1 MTLSEEKVMDIIKE
15 SNISLLSVAYSTRS
29 VETVSIQRLP
39 VFLSA
44 AEHLNFTRAAEEQ
57 CISQTAV
64 SQQIKLLEQELG
76 YALFVRGKRGVR
88 LTPAGEVF
96 YRQCRQLMIRYNG
109 AAAQG
114 KKVALGNATDLR
126 IGYAGA
132 YELWTIVSQIRKY
145 HRQHP
150 EAEIEFQ
157 LGSNQ
162 SLLGALAEG
171 QLDMAVLSGFGVEL
185 GKELDSRVTLSD
197 PCMVM
202 ISASHPLAAKKE
214 IHPRELKGI
223 PIVLNRAQDSQPSAG
238 LIAGMYANMGLREN
252 KRMYADDFYSIA
264 LILLVILCM
273 AAEAAGGLL
282 IPTVTADII
291 NTGIAFS
298 IMPASVACW
307 GIDGVVFRPVR
318 GFKAKARTL
327 LVYPRGSQDTGI
339 RSFVSLIK
347 PKR

>member
-39 VFLSA
+39 AFLSA

-76 YALFVRGKRGVR
+76 YALFVRGKRGV
-88 LTPAGEVF
+88 
-96 YRQCRQLMIRYNG
+96 
-109 AAAQG
+109 
-114 KKVALGNATDLR
+114 
-126 IGYAGA
+126 
-132 YELWTIVSQIRKY
+132 SQIRKY

-162 SLLGALAEG
+162 SLLSGLAEG

-185 GKELDSRVTLSD
+185 GKGLDSRVTLSD

-214 IHPRELKGI
+214 IHPRELKGM

-264 LILLVILCM
+264 LI
-273 AAEAAGGLL
+273 
-282 IPTVTADII
+282 I

-307 GIDGVVFRPVR
+307 GIDGVVFRPVQ

-339 RSFVSLIK
+339 QSFVSLIR

>member
-1 MTLSEEKVMDIIKE
+1 MYLPGKGVKIMG
-15 SNISLLSVAYSTRS
+15 
-29 VETVSIQRLP
+29 IQRLP

-44 AEHLNFTRAAEEQ
+44 AENLNFTKAAEEQ

-76 YALFVRGKRGVR
+76 YALFVRGKRGVS
-88 LTPAGEVF
+88 LTPAGEVVD
-96 YRQCRQLMIRYNG
+96 RQCKQLMIRYND

-114 KKVALGNATDLR
+114 KKIALGNSTDLR

-145 HRQHP
+145 HRLHP

-157 LGSNQ
+157 LGSNR
-162 SLLGALAEG
+162 SLLNDLAEG

-185 GKELDSRVTLSD
+185 GKGFDSRVTLSD
-197 PCMVM
+197 PCMAM
-202 ISASHPLAAKKE
+202 ISAAHPLAAKQT
-214 IHPRELKGI
+214 IHPRDLKGM

-264 LILLVILCM
+264 LI
-273 AAEAAGGLL
+273 
-282 IPTVTADII
+282 I
-291 NTGIAFS
+291 NAGIAFS

-307 GIDGVVFRPVR
+307 GIEGVVFRPVQ
-318 GFKAKARTL
+318 GFQAKARTL

-339 RSFVSLIK
+339 QSFVSLVK

>member
-1 MTLSEEKVMDIIKE
+1 MYLPGKGVKIMG
-15 SNISLLSVAYSTRS
+15 
-29 VETVSIQRLP
+29 IQRLP

-44 AEHLNFTRAAEEQ
+44 AENLNFTKAAEEQ

-96 YRQCRQLMIRYNG
+96 YRQCKQLMIRYND

-114 KKVALGNATDLR
+114 KKIALGNSTDLR

-145 HRQHP
+145 HRLHP

-157 LGSNQ
+157 LGSNR
-162 SLLGALAEG
+162 SLLNDLAEG

-185 GKELDSRVTLSD
+185 GKGFDSRVTLSD
-197 PCMVM
+197 PCMAM
-202 ISASHPLAAKKE
+202 ISAAHPLAAKQT
-214 IHPRELKGI
+214 IHPRDLKGM

-264 LILLVILCM
+264 LI
-273 AAEAAGGLL
+273 
-282 IPTVTADII
+282 I
-291 NTGIAFS
+291 NAGIAFS

-307 GIDGVVFRPVR
+307 GIEGVVFRPVQ
-318 GFKAKARTL
+318 GFQAKARTL

-339 RSFVSLIK
+339 QSFVSLVK

>member
-1 MTLSEEKVMDIIKE
+1 M
-15 SNISLLSVAYSTRS
+15 
-29 VETVSIQRLP
+29 
-39 VFLSA
+39 
-44 AEHLNFTRAAEEQ
+44 
-57 CISQTAV
+57 
-64 SQQIKLLEQELG
+64 
-76 YALFVRGKRGVR
+76 RGKRGVS

-96 YRQCRQLMIRYNG
+96 YRQCKQLMIRYND

-114 KKVALGNATDLR
+114 KKIALGNATDLR

-185 GKELDSRVTLSD
+185 GKGLDSRVTLSD

-202 ISASHPLAAKKE
+202 ISASHPLAEKQT
-214 IHPRELKGI
+214 IHPRELKGM

-238 LIAGMYANMGLREN
+238 LIAGMYANMGLRDN

-264 LILLVILCM
+264 LI
-273 AAEAAGGLL
+273 
-282 IPTVTADII
+282 I

-298 IMPASVACW
+298 IMPASMADW
-307 GIDGVVFRPVR
+307 GISGVVFRPLH
-318 GFKAKARTL
+318 GFRAKARTL

>member
-1 MTLSEEKVMDIIKE
+1 MRS
-15 SNISLLSVAYSTRS
+15 ATR
-29 VETVSIQRLP
+29 
-39 VFLSA
+39 
-44 AEHLNFTRAAEEQ
+44 
-57 CISQTAV
+57 
-64 SQQIKLLEQELG
+64 
-76 YALFVRGKRGVR
+76 
-88 LTPAGEVF
+88 
-96 YRQCRQLMIRYNG
+96 
-109 AAAQG
+109 
-114 KKVALGNATDLR
+114 R
-126 IGYAGA
+126 I
-132 YELWTIVSQIRKY
+132 
-145 HRQHP
+145 P

-162 SLLGALAEG
+162 SLLSGLAEG

-214 IHPRELKGI
+214 IHPRELKGM

-264 LILLVILCM
+264 LI
-273 AAEAAGGLL
+273 
-282 IPTVTADII
+282 I

-307 GIDGVVFRPVR
+307 GIDGVVFRPVQ